1 LRLLRLE
8 LGTELNGRQAR
19 LLYFWPGPNRN
30 VAPEPAAAV
39 CPPDSDLGCVTP
51 RFQPEQLGGGMVP
64 SSEKKD
70 DDFKERGVKFT
81 AVWMRSRGLGLQTFY
96 M

>member
-1 LRLLRLE
+1 
-8 LGTELNGRQAR
+8 
-19 LLYFWPGPNRN
+19 
-30 VAPEPAAAV
+30 
-39 CPPDSDLGCVTP
+39 
-51 RFQPEQLGGGMVP
+51 MVP